1 MDTISKLTFERD
13 EAISQRDE
21 SRADVKRLK
30 DYATFC
36 ERWVVH
42 HAAKDCITDA
52 EVVGMIRCHPTTSD
66 ITRGYGEKVDETPS
80 ELETLRARVAEL
92 EGWQP
97 IGEPVEGITVLL
109 GAWVGDRWEEM
120 VDDWYVDRVMAG
132 WREWEGLFDEP
143 PTHFF
148 RMPADRPTRSDSQGH
163 AGGR

>member
-92 EGWQP
+92 G
-97 IGEPVEGITVLL
+97 GV
-109 GAWVGDRWEEM
+109 A
-120 VDDWYVDRVMAG
+120 
-132 WREWEGLFDEP
+132 
-143 PTHFF
+143 
-148 RMPADRPTRSDSQGH
+148 ADR
-163 AGGR
+163 